1 MSTPRLTT
9 RSGFYGNRSK
19 QRAAPAPTT
28 PPLRR
33 GQHGGN
39 RNGLFTIYRPGM
51 LLDEQPAPVSSIN
64 EHYDSESDLDD
75 SFSME
80 NSSSEFSRPTTN
92 LPELSS
98 SQSPLQLAR
107 GHSGNQQVILL
118 LQQQAITQVLDGQ
131 KAMEGWK
138 TNIEQKMSDL
148 NAKVESIKSSP
159 CSSNDSG
166 FDGKR
171 KRVVTRSLSVSY
183 AELDTKG

>member
-80 NSSSEFSRPTTN
+80 NSSEFSRPTTN

-118 LQQQAITQVLDGQ
+118 LQQQQAAITQVLDGQ
-131 KAMEGWK
+131 KA
-138 TNIEQKMSDL
+138 IEQKMSDL

-183 AELDTKG
+183 SELGTKG